1 MTAALSIVAL
11 VLSIVALIASVVQFL
26 ITRSDSFSS
35 AKEQRLRDLEVK
47 YAEKAQP
54 AMAQASMCGLVV
66 CNTITGG
73 CMCSIWVPATM
84 LLLASLLGHSSDRDA
99 ICVQLD
105 AVKTL
110 HAGDALWNVLQ
121 FVPPT
126 TAAGGEDGP
135 DDAPALQHQQQRA
148 AQMELMVKEQAAR
161 NAIKGFW
168 NDTLRAMEQVAHA
181 CDRDLLTRLTWVAV
195 QCQLVWQAAVHLKCK
210 VEQHDQA

>member
-1 MTAALSIVAL
+1 MTDALSIVAL

-54 AMAQASMCGLVV
+54 AMAQASLCGLVV
-66 CNTITGG
+66 CNMITGG
-73 CMCSIWVPATM
+73 CMCSMWVPVVI
-84 LLLASLLGHSSDRDA
+84 LLSVFSLGHSRERTS

-105 AVKTL
+105 AIKTL

-121 FVPPT
+121 FVPPIG
-126 TAAGGEDGP
+126 AAGGEDGP
-135 DDAPALQHQQQRA
+135 DDASALKNQQLRA
-148 AQMELMVKEQAAR
+148 AHMELMVKEQAAR

-168 NDTLRAMEQVAHA
+168 NDTLRAMEEVGIASM
-181 CDRDLLTRLTWVAV
+181 
-195 QCQLVWQAAVHLKCK
+195 
-210 VEQHDQA
+210 